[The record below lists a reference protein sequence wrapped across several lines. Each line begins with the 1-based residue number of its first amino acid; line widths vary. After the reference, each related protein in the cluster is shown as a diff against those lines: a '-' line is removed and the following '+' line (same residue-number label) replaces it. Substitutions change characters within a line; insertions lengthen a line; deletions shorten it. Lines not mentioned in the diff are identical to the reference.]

1 MLQAGIE
8 VFRVLPDDDQV
19 HVPKTGLD
27 SRQIPDGAKIGVK
40 PQPLSQADVDAG
52 EPAGDGRGNGPLE
65 GHPVLANGLQQAVG
79 KVDSVALQGCS
90 SGIDGLPLHVDAGR
104 LNHFG
109 GCLSD
114 FRSNAV
120 SGDQGDFV
128 SQGCRFSSSL
138 FNSSQLLGFHSRTR
152 RRASPIWDGFIFP
165 AN

>member
-19 HVPKTGLD
+19 HVPEPGLD

-52 EPAGDGRGNGPLE
+52 EPPGDGRGNGPLE
-65 GHPVLANGLQQAVG
+65 GHPVLANGLQQAVR

-90 SGIDGLPLHVDAGR
+90 SGIDGLPLHIDAGR

-128 SQGCRFSSSL
+128 FHAGL
-138 FNSSQLLGFHSRTR
+138 FPRDCSPWLTFRSTTTR
-152 RRASPIWDGFIFP
+152 RLTKRRAAVAEERLPLP
-165 AN
+165 